1 MGTLGYLLDT
11 HTLLWA
17 SSDDKQLS
25 AKARRIIKDPDLPLY
40 VSSVSAYEI
49 MNKYRIGKLP
59 GYADIAENY
68 LESLSEFGAYEL
80 SLSTA
85 HSHYAGEFEWDHRD
99 PFDRMLAA
107 QAYVDN
113 LTLITNDPAFD
124 TLPWVTTLW

>member
-17 SSDDKQLS
+17 VSDDKQLS
-25 AKARRIIKDPDLPLY
+25 AKARSIIKEPDLPLY
-40 VSSVSAYEI
+40 VSSISAYEI

-68 LESLSEFGAYEL
+68 IESLNEFGAYEL
-80 SLSTA
+80 SLNTA
-85 HSHYAGEFEWDHRD
+85 HSHYAGEFEWNHRD

-107 QAYVDN
+107 QSYIDN